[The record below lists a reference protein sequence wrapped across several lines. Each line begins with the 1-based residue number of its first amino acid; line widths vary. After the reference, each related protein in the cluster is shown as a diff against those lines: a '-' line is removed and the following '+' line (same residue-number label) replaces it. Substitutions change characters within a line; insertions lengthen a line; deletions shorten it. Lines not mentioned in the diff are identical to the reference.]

1 MRLRLHSIIVAA
13 LALLMLA
20 CHTQPASYP
29 MRSTLPL
36 GQVEMMI
43 ESTETSSDISR
54 MALLVHVRMANFD
67 GEKQARVAG
76 QSWNQLFQVTD
87 RKGKKYNCWRFLPT
101 DSYYRGFTDGSG
113 HAWER
118 GRTQEDAYSPIPTDW
133 IMRFDV
139 PLDASGFTLLVDN
152 RFHYGT
158 QPSDITV
165 PLDR

>member
-1 MRLRLHSIIVAA
+1 MKLRLPNAIAMA
-13 LALLMLA
+13 LAASLLA
-20 CHTQPASYP
+20 CHTQPVSYP

-36 GQVEMMI
+36 GQVEMTI
-43 ESTETSSDISR
+43 ESTEASSDMSR
-54 MALLVHVRMANFD
+54 MALLVHVRMDNFD
-67 GEKQARVAG
+67 GESQARVAG
-76 QSWNQLFQVTD
+76 QSWNQLFEVTD
-87 RKGKKYNCWRFLPT
+87 RNGKKYHCRRFLPT

-118 GRTQEDAYSPIPTDW
+118 GRSEEDAYSPIPTDW

-152 RFHYGT
+152 RFHQGT
-158 QPSDITV
+158 QPSNISV